1 MVEHGIGQIH
11 TEHAVLDIGQDVGAL
26 IIYTREELLGREIEI
41 SMKGNDLNRIHT
53 VIHERRVNKRR
64 IFAGL
69 FLALPAGDY
78 IIRVHP
84 GSEVTIIGGQVVELN
99 WCETDIRHSFQ

>member
-1 MVEHGIGQIH
+1 MVEQGSGQVH
-11 TEHAVLDIGQDVGAL
+11 TEHAILDIGQDIGAL
-26 IIYTREELLGREIEI
+26 IIYTGEELLGREIEV
-41 SMKGNDLNRIHT
+41 SMKGNDRNRIHT

-64 IFAGL
+64 VFAGL

-78 IIRVHP
+78 IIWTHP

-99 WCETDIRHSFQ
+99 WCDMDV